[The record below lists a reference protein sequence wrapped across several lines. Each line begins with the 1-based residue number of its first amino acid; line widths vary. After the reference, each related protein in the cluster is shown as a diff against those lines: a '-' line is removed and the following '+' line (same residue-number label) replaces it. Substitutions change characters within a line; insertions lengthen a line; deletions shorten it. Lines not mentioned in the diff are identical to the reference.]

1 MPCTN
6 TEVITRTTVTLVIV
20 VTSQQIA
27 KVTNYVEDM
36 PAETTSL
43 KCNRYRGYKINQ
55 LASQ

>member
-1 MPCTN
+1 MHCTN

-20 VTSQQIA
+20 ATSQQIA

-43 KCNRYRGYKINQ
+43 KCNHYRGYKIN
-55 LASQ
+55 